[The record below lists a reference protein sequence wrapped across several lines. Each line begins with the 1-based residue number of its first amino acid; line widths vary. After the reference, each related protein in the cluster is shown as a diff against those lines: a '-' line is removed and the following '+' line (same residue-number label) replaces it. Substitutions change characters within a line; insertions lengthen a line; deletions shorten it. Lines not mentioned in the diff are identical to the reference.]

1 MGTSAAFRLKAP
13 VTPEDQLQET
23 VARALTVLL
32 MPPAMFT
39 HFPAGSVPLPPR
51 FAAKLNRFG
60 LQRGW
65 PDMLVIYGGI
75 WGLELKSEDGRLS
88 TTRTVRTRRGSLRV
102 LDGQREVFP
111 RLIEAGF
118 RDIAVCRS
126 LDAVLGQLRA
136 WGVPLRASAMQAP
149 QLVLRAGNELPV
161 AL

>member
-1 MGTSAAFRLKAP
+1 MGTSAPFRLKAP
-13 VTPEDQLQET
+13 VPREDCLHES
-23 VARALTVLL
+23 VARALTILV
-32 MPPAMFT
+32 MPPVAWT

-65 PDMLVIYGGI
+65 PDFLIVHDGIYGI
-75 WGLELKSEDGRLS
+75 ELKREDGRLS
-88 TTRTVRTRRGSLRV
+88 TTRTVRTRRGGLRV

-136 WGVPLRASAMQAP
+136 WGVPMRASALQAP
-149 QLVLRAGNELPV
+149 QLVLRAGNEQPLG
-161 AL
+161 L

>member
-32 MPPAMFT
+32 MPPAMAT

-60 LQRGW
+60 LARGW
-65 PDMLVIYGGI
+65 PDWLIVYQGIYGI
-75 WGLELKSEDGRLS
+75 ELKREDGRLS